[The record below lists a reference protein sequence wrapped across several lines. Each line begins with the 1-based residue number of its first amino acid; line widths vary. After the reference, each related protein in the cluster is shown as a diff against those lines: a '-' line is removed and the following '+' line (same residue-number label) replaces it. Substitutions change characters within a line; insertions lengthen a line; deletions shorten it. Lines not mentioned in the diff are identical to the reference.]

1 DRRPGTGSPATWVP
15 AIPKFTPDVQPISA
29 SIRQRPQL
37 RHARAELLGD
47 GEAAQ
52 QGGGLLELV
61 HHRVDGAL
69 AVAAH
74 DAVEGVEE
82 VLLDRLARRVAD
94 VLLGHGADARGQVD

>member
-1 DRRPGTGSPATWVP
+1 MAGLAPARAST
-15 AIPKFTPDVQPISA
+15 SA
-29 SIRQRPQL
+29 AGRAGPPEASSSSLSVRQRPQL
-37 RHARAELLGD
+37 GHARLELLRH

-74 DAVEGVEE
+74 DAVESVEE
-82 VLLDRLARRVAD
+82 VLLDGLAGGVAD
-94 VLLGHGADARGQVD
+94 VLLGHGADARGEVD